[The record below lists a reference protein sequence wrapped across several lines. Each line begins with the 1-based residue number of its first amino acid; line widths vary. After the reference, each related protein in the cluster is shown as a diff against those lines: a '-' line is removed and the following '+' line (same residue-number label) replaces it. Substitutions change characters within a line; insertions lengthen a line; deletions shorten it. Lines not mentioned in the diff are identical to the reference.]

1 MSPDSHGQ
9 RSLDEF
15 SSSDLRG
22 LSGQGVP
29 RCDVCGSEM
38 EYSENAEAWLC
49 QNGGCEGTRSV
60 EEFDGGHKTVGQEEE
75 DPGSVFFE
83 EDNSDTRNEIHLL

>member
-1 MSPDSHGQ
+1 MSLDSRGQ

-15 SSSDLRG
+15 SSSDSQG
-22 LSGQGVP
+22 LSEQGVP
-29 RCDVCGSEM
+29 RCDVCGSGM

-60 EEFDGGHKTVGQEEE
+60 KEFDEGRKTVGKEEE

-83 EDNSDTRNEIHLL
+83 EDGSDTGEEFYLL

>member
-1 MSPDSHGQ
+1 VSLDSRGQ

-15 SSSDLRG
+15 SSFDSRG
-22 LSGQGVP
+22 LSEQGVP
-29 RCDVCGSEM
+29 ECDVCGSEM

-60 EEFDGGHKTVGQEEE
+60 EEFDGGRKTVGQEED

-83 EDNSDTRNEIHLL
+83 EDESDTGDEVYLL

>member
-1 MSPDSHGQ
+1 MSPGSRGQ
-9 RSLDEF
+9 SSLDEF
-15 SSSDLRG
+15 SSSDSRG

-29 RCDVCGSEM
+29 GCDVCGSEM

-49 QNGGCEGTRSV
+49 HNGSCEGTRSV
-60 EEFDGGHKTVGQEEE
+60 EEFDERHKGIREEEE
-75 DPGSVFFE
+75 DSGSVFFE